1 MKIDNYKAIHP
12 KAPTAADVD
21 ANIRDASKMYEKHF
35 LTEMVKAMRTTVTP
49 TDQPSMGEK
58 IYAEQLDQ
66 QYVDKWSEKGGIGL
80 SDIIYGQIKE
90 RFYPDKAAGMKPIGP
105 LPIDKG
111 AIKIKVDETKPMGIP
126 ILKPG
131 GDSKADDLTYRYHLP
146 FSGGS
151 TGPDGQG
158 AGLASND
165 ELRTVTSPWKGEI
178 QQMLQQDD
186 RQVLKIAHDDGLVST
201 INFLGTSLA
210 FQKGDVV
217 EAGQKL
223 GKLSADSTGMTWQLG
238 QA

>member
-90 RFYPDKAAGMKPIGP
+90 RFYPDKAAAGMKPIGP

-131 GDSKADDLTYRYHLP
+131 GDSKPDDLTYRYQLP
-146 FSGGS
+146 FGAQERWPSAASGG
-151 TGPDGQG
+151 Q
-158 AGLASND
+158 D
-165 ELRTVTSPWKGEI
+165 ELRTVTAPWKGEI

-223 GKLSADSTGMTWQLG
+223 GKLSADTTGMTWQLG